1 MSLEGF
7 IYDSAKGE
15 MDYHIHGLFADT
27 DGKICG
33 GHLIEGGNPI
43 QTRLV
48 MVVGEIA
55 GVRMVERLDEK
66 SGHLIMNVE
75 PL

>member
-1 MSLEGF
+1 MRT
-7 IYDSAKGE
+7 I
-15 MDYHIHGLFADT
+15 
-27 DGKICG
+27 
-33 GHLIEGGNPI
+33 
-43 QTRLV
+43 V